1 MPEVAHED
9 PVMPRVR
16 EWMDKQEPKLTLQAL
31 GERMG
36 FPAESARKSAWQF
49 LQCKV
54 PRLDTLRRF
63 ADASGVPIEEWVA
76 EPKKPKNKPRK
87 VKP

>member
-1 MPEVAHED
+1 MPTVQHED
-9 PVMPRVR
+9 PAMVKVR
-16 EWMDKQEPKLTLQAL
+16 EWMESRGPKVSLQEL

-49 LQCKV
+49 LRCKV

-63 ADASGVPIEEWVA
+63 AAASGVPIEELVA
-76 EPKKPKNKPRK
+76 EPKRTARK
-87 VKP
+87 KTG

>member
-1 MPEVAHED
+1 
-9 PVMPRVR
+9 MPRVR
-16 EWMDKQEPKLTLQAL
+16 EWMEKQEPKLSLQAL

-63 ADASGVPIEEWVA
+63 AAASGVSIEELVA
-76 EPKKPKNKPRK
+76 EPKKPEGKPKR